1 MNKPISG
8 FTPEVEHTLL
18 SYGWPGN
25 VRELENLVEMLV
37 VMRDEGYI
45 ELTDLPPKLTQ
56 RSEVITSSFER
67 ELLIAGSYQEMVNR
81 YEKLILQAAL
91 EKTGGVKSRAAKLLK
106 IKRTTLTE
114 RSKTGIG
121 IP

>member
-1 MNKPISG
+1 
-8 FTPEVEHTLL
+8 
-18 SYGWPGN
+18 
-25 VRELENLVEMLV
+25 LENLVEMLV